1 MFCDENKSTGTAQ
14 QFKGWSWCKLST
26 ILIHST
32 SNPNWVQTEVC
43 STSTVKHCD
52 KCLESTTNTTTSNR
66 PRDWIFSHSIQ
77 KRISEPLCQFN
88 GLQLQAGSG
97 FDWEL
102 GRSIL
107 SKYIGGESQQNCSW
121 ISERNSSWCEPRDC
135 KRSCYFMASY
145 LTGKRPKKHRYRGF
159 TNRKKNLGTAMNW
172 KRWIWT
178 HSGKSISQKNVVC
191 EGGNDIWLCILQ
203 SSSLQNIKREITQEW
218 QLLHDLASPYWPYY
232 VTSQN
237 QGSI

>member
-1 MFCDENKSTGTAQ
+1 MFCDENKSTGTVQ

-159 TNRKKNLGTAMNW
+159 TNRKKILEL
-172 KRWIWT
+172 RWTENDEFEHTLAKVSPKKMLCVRGEMTFGCAFCKVPLCKTSKEKSHKNDNCFMIW
-178 HSGKSISQKNVVC
+178 HHHI
-191 EGGNDIWLCILQ
+191 
-203 SSSLQNIKREITQEW
+203 
-218 QLLHDLASPYWPYY
+218 DL
-232 VTSQN
+232 
-237 QGSI
+237 IM